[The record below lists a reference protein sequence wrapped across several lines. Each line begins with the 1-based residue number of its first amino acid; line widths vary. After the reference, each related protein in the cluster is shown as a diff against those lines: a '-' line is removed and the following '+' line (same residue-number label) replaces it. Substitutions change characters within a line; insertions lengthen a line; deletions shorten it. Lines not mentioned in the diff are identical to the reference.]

1 MGILVVFF
9 GFCTNIG
16 GAFVKALRVR
26 SVRGKGK
33 KGLTGSLLNSTSN
46 LSTFFP
52 CRTHTG
58 YMPLKLIQFE

>member
-33 KGLTGSLLNSTSN
+33 KDLIW
-46 LSTFFP
+46 FFI
-52 CRTHTG
+52 
-58 YMPLKLIQFE
+58 K